1 MTDEQFQRWKDFALR
16 MARTCYPATMRAPSR
31 KWIVDRV
38 EEFIDQMEDDRERI
52 TDWDSSW
59 PEPPGSTYRSF
70 ECVSDR
76 MSEFEW
82 DNLPWRVQKLE
93 HDEKFEEFEE
103 AIDRWFGPVK
113 CCVRAGLD
121 LASAPSAGVVGF
133 TIGDLRRMYPEGIPD
148 WIASGFHGPRGG
160 RVPACKI
167 RNATDDTAVW
177 L

>member
-103 AIDRWFGPVK
+103 AIDRWFAPSQ
-113 CCVRAGLD
+113 RAGHAMFD
-121 LASAPSAGVVGF
+121 LPGYIVFRLERTGVLV
-133 TIGDLRRMYPEGIPD
+133 TDLGLCTFSDEARFFSYRRMTLNREPDYGRHLAAIAIEG
-148 WIASGFHGPRGG
+148 G
-160 RVPACKI
+160 
-167 RNATDDTAVW
+167 
-177 L
+177 